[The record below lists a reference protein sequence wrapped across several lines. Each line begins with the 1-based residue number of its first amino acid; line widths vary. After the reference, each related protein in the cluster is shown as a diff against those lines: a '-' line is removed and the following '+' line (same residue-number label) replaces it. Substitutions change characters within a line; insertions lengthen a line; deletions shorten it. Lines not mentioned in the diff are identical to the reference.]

1 MEGLLDGIVVLDL
14 GRVLACPYAA
24 TMMADMGATVI
35 KIENPKGGD
44 DTRKMGP
51 FVNGNS
57 VYYANF
63 NRGKVGVTLNLKEPE
78 GKEIFKEMV
87 KKADVVLENYRP
99 GTMEKLGLGYD
110 VLKEVNP
117 GIVYG
122 SISGFGHTGP
132 LSKRAGYDIVGQAMG
147 GLMSTTGWPDGPATR
162 TGTPMGDVLG
172 ALNMTVGVLAALVNK
187 QRTGKGEKVD
197 VALVDSV
204 AAAMENI
211 TMIYQSTG
219 RIPQRIGNR
228 YESTYPYDTFPAK
241 DGDVVIAAGN
251 NKLYAIL
258 CDVMGKPELKTDPRF
273 AEVKDR
279 VANHVA
285 MREIIVPW
293 TKQHTIDEVD
303 KLLNDAGCPACPVN
317 TLDRLVVDPQI
328 AGARGMFPTIDQ
340 PGIMYGLCA
349 GVSISAVWLST
360 VGPAICCIILFM
372 LINYFRQGRREEKVT
387 TPFVLSTYAGNVG
400 KTFIRAIPALIMP
413 VIIFGG
419 IYGGIFTATEA
430 GAAAVLYGVIFY
442 FVKRAMNKN
451 NVDETFMNMTVH
463 AAVSTATICILIG
476 FSNCSGRVISMIGI
490 AEAIKAFVTTHISS
504 TFGFLIFANILF
516 LICGMLIDIN
526 AAILLIVPLLLPT
539 AVAMGVDTIHF
550 GAIILVNLSVG
561 FITPP
566 FCSSVFMA
574 QKLSGARY
582 VDIIKEVMPFVV
594 ASLIVVILTT
604 YCPALSTFIPNM
616 VAGAAA

>member
-117 GIVYG
+117 GIIYG

-187 QRTGKGEKVD
+187 QRTGKGEIVD

-340 PGIMYGLCA
+340 PGIGELQ
-349 GVSISAVWLST
+349 IT
-360 VGPAICCIILFM
+360 
-372 LINYFRQGRREEKVT
+372 
-387 TPFVLSTYAGNVG
+387 
-400 KTFIRAIPALIMP
+400 AIPAHTTRTSTAPRKAAPLLGEDNAD
-413 VIIFGG
+413 V
-419 IYGGIFTATEA
+419 YGKLLGLDEA
-430 GAAAVLYGVIFY
+430 KLADLKAKGVI
-442 FVKRAMNKN
+442 
-451 NVDETFMNMTVH
+451 
-463 AAVSTATICILIG
+463 
-476 FSNCSGRVISMIGI
+476 
-490 AEAIKAFVTTHISS
+490 
-504 TFGFLIFANILF
+504 
-516 LICGMLIDIN
+516 
-526 AAILLIVPLLLPT
+526 
-539 AVAMGVDTIHF
+539 
-550 GAIILVNLSVG
+550 
-561 FITPP
+561 
-566 FCSSVFMA
+566 
-574 QKLSGARY
+574 
-582 VDIIKEVMPFVV
+582 
-594 ASLIVVILTT
+594 
-604 YCPALSTFIPNM
+604 
-616 VAGAAA
+616 

>member
-63 NRGKVGVTLNLKEPE
+63 NRSKVGVTLNLKEPE

-117 GIVYG
+117 GIIYG

-340 PGIMYGLCA
+340 PGIGELQ
-349 GVSISAVWLST
+349 IT
-360 VGPAICCIILFM
+360 
-372 LINYFRQGRREEKVT
+372 
-387 TPFVLSTYAGNVG
+387 
-400 KTFIRAIPALIMP
+400 AIPAHTTRTSTAPRKAAPLLGEDNAD
-413 VIIFGG
+413 V
-419 IYGGIFTATEA
+419 YGKLLGLDEA
-430 GAAAVLYGVIFY
+430 KLADLKAKGVI
-442 FVKRAMNKN
+442 
-451 NVDETFMNMTVH
+451 
-463 AAVSTATICILIG
+463 
-476 FSNCSGRVISMIGI
+476 
-490 AEAIKAFVTTHISS
+490 
-504 TFGFLIFANILF
+504 
-516 LICGMLIDIN
+516 
-526 AAILLIVPLLLPT
+526 
-539 AVAMGVDTIHF
+539 
-550 GAIILVNLSVG
+550 
-561 FITPP
+561 
-566 FCSSVFMA
+566 
-574 QKLSGARY
+574 
-582 VDIIKEVMPFVV
+582 
-594 ASLIVVILTT
+594 
-604 YCPALSTFIPNM
+604 
-616 VAGAAA
+616 

>member
-78 GKEIFKEMV
+78 GKEIFKEIV

-117 GIVYG
+117 GIIYG

-340 PGIMYGLCA
+340 PGIGELQ
-349 GVSISAVWLST
+349 IT
-360 VGPAICCIILFM
+360 
-372 LINYFRQGRREEKVT
+372 
-387 TPFVLSTYAGNVG
+387 
-400 KTFIRAIPALIMP
+400 AIPAHTTRTSTAPRKAAPLLGEDNAD
-413 VIIFGG
+413 V
-419 IYGGIFTATEA
+419 YGKLLGLDEA
-430 GAAAVLYGVIFY
+430 KLADLKAKGVI
-442 FVKRAMNKN
+442 
-451 NVDETFMNMTVH
+451 
-463 AAVSTATICILIG
+463 
-476 FSNCSGRVISMIGI
+476 
-490 AEAIKAFVTTHISS
+490 
-504 TFGFLIFANILF
+504 
-516 LICGMLIDIN
+516 
-526 AAILLIVPLLLPT
+526 
-539 AVAMGVDTIHF
+539 
-550 GAIILVNLSVG
+550 
-561 FITPP
+561 
-566 FCSSVFMA
+566 
-574 QKLSGARY
+574 
-582 VDIIKEVMPFVV
+582 
-594 ASLIVVILTT
+594 
-604 YCPALSTFIPNM
+604 
-616 VAGAAA
+616 

>member
-78 GKEIFKEMV
+78 GKEILKEMV

-117 GIVYG
+117 GIIYG

-340 PGIMYGLCA
+340 PGIGELQ
-349 GVSISAVWLST
+349 IT
-360 VGPAICCIILFM
+360 
-372 LINYFRQGRREEKVT
+372 
-387 TPFVLSTYAGNVG
+387 
-400 KTFIRAIPALIMP
+400 AIPAHTTRTSTAPRKAAPLLGEDNAD
-413 VIIFGG
+413 V
-419 IYGGIFTATEA
+419 YGKLLGLDEA
-430 GAAAVLYGVIFY
+430 KLADLKTKGVI
-442 FVKRAMNKN
+442 
-451 NVDETFMNMTVH
+451 
-463 AAVSTATICILIG
+463 
-476 FSNCSGRVISMIGI
+476 
-490 AEAIKAFVTTHISS
+490 
-504 TFGFLIFANILF
+504 
-516 LICGMLIDIN
+516 
-526 AAILLIVPLLLPT
+526 
-539 AVAMGVDTIHF
+539 
-550 GAIILVNLSVG
+550 
-561 FITPP
+561 
-566 FCSSVFMA
+566 
-574 QKLSGARY
+574 
-582 VDIIKEVMPFVV
+582 
-594 ASLIVVILTT
+594 
-604 YCPALSTFIPNM
+604 
-616 VAGAAA
+616 

>member
-228 YESTYPYDTFPAK
+228 YESTYPYDTFPTK

-293 TKQHTIDEVD
+293 TKQHTLDEVD

-340 PGIMYGLCA
+340 PGIGELQ
-349 GVSISAVWLST
+349 IT
-360 VGPAICCIILFM
+360 
-372 LINYFRQGRREEKVT
+372 
-387 TPFVLSTYAGNVG
+387 
-400 KTFIRAIPALIMP
+400 AIPAHTTRTSTAPRKAAPLLGEDNAD
-413 VIIFGG
+413 V
-419 IYGGIFTATEA
+419 YGKLLGLDEA
-430 GAAAVLYGVIFY
+430 KLADLKAKGVI
-442 FVKRAMNKN
+442 
-451 NVDETFMNMTVH
+451 
-463 AAVSTATICILIG
+463 
-476 FSNCSGRVISMIGI
+476 
-490 AEAIKAFVTTHISS
+490 
-504 TFGFLIFANILF
+504 
-516 LICGMLIDIN
+516 
-526 AAILLIVPLLLPT
+526 
-539 AVAMGVDTIHF
+539 
-550 GAIILVNLSVG
+550 
-561 FITPP
+561 
-566 FCSSVFMA
+566 
-574 QKLSGARY
+574 
-582 VDIIKEVMPFVV
+582 
-594 ASLIVVILTT
+594 
-604 YCPALSTFIPNM
+604 
-616 VAGAAA
+616 

>member
-117 GIVYG
+117 GIIYG

-340 PGIMYGLCA
+340 PGIGELQ
-349 GVSISAVWLST
+349 IT
-360 VGPAICCIILFM
+360 
-372 LINYFRQGRREEKVT
+372 
-387 TPFVLSTYAGNVG
+387 
-400 KTFIRAIPALIMP
+400 AIPAHTTRTSTAPRKAAPLLGENNAD
-413 VIIFGG
+413 V
-419 IYGGIFTATEA
+419 YGKLLGLDEA
-430 GAAAVLYGVIFY
+430 KLADLKAKGVI
-442 FVKRAMNKN
+442 
-451 NVDETFMNMTVH
+451 
-463 AAVSTATICILIG
+463 
-476 FSNCSGRVISMIGI
+476 
-490 AEAIKAFVTTHISS
+490 
-504 TFGFLIFANILF
+504 
-516 LICGMLIDIN
+516 
-526 AAILLIVPLLLPT
+526 
-539 AVAMGVDTIHF
+539 
-550 GAIILVNLSVG
+550 
-561 FITPP
+561 
-566 FCSSVFMA
+566 
-574 QKLSGARY
+574 
-582 VDIIKEVMPFVV
+582 
-594 ASLIVVILTT
+594 
-604 YCPALSTFIPNM
+604 
-616 VAGAAA
+616 

>member
-117 GIVYG
+117 GIIYG

-204 AAAMENI
+204 AGAMENI

-340 PGIMYGLCA
+340 PGIGELQ
-349 GVSISAVWLST
+349 IT
-360 VGPAICCIILFM
+360 
-372 LINYFRQGRREEKVT
+372 
-387 TPFVLSTYAGNVG
+387 
-400 KTFIRAIPALIMP
+400 AIPAHTTRTSTAPRKAAPLLGEDNAD
-413 VIIFGG
+413 V
-419 IYGGIFTATEA
+419 YGKLLGLDEA
-430 GAAAVLYGVIFY
+430 KLADLKAKGVI
-442 FVKRAMNKN
+442 
-451 NVDETFMNMTVH
+451 
-463 AAVSTATICILIG
+463 
-476 FSNCSGRVISMIGI
+476 
-490 AEAIKAFVTTHISS
+490 
-504 TFGFLIFANILF
+504 
-516 LICGMLIDIN
+516 
-526 AAILLIVPLLLPT
+526 
-539 AVAMGVDTIHF
+539 
-550 GAIILVNLSVG
+550 
-561 FITPP
+561 
-566 FCSSVFMA
+566 
-574 QKLSGARY
+574 
-582 VDIIKEVMPFVV
+582 
-594 ASLIVVILTT
+594 
-604 YCPALSTFIPNM
+604 
-616 VAGAAA
+616 

>member
-117 GIVYG
+117 GIIYG

-228 YESTYPYDTFPAK
+228 YESTYPYDTFLAK

-340 PGIMYGLCA
+340 PGIGELQ
-349 GVSISAVWLST
+349 IT
-360 VGPAICCIILFM
+360 
-372 LINYFRQGRREEKVT
+372 
-387 TPFVLSTYAGNVG
+387 
-400 KTFIRAIPALIMP
+400 AIPAHTTRTSTAPRKAAPLLGEDNAD
-413 VIIFGG
+413 V
-419 IYGGIFTATEA
+419 YGKLLGLDEA
-430 GAAAVLYGVIFY
+430 KLADLKAKGVI
-442 FVKRAMNKN
+442 
-451 NVDETFMNMTVH
+451 
-463 AAVSTATICILIG
+463 
-476 FSNCSGRVISMIGI
+476 
-490 AEAIKAFVTTHISS
+490 
-504 TFGFLIFANILF
+504 
-516 LICGMLIDIN
+516 
-526 AAILLIVPLLLPT
+526 
-539 AVAMGVDTIHF
+539 
-550 GAIILVNLSVG
+550 
-561 FITPP
+561 
-566 FCSSVFMA
+566 
-574 QKLSGARY
+574 
-582 VDIIKEVMPFVV
+582 
-594 ASLIVVILTT
+594 
-604 YCPALSTFIPNM
+604 
-616 VAGAAA
+616 